1 MKNTYLDFAFFLL
14 KKKDEKVLDK
24 KRIAIDVPPK
34 TKQGKKLLELP
45 EYKPMKAFTFPE
57 TVPLFLD
64 YYTIVMS
71 KDGKL
76 NYCDDIYKFDRPL
89 LKELRKI

>member
-1 MKNTYLDFAFFLL
+1 MM
-14 KKKDEKVLDK
+14 DK
-24 KRIAIDVPPK
+24 IRIAIDVPPK
-34 TKQGKKLLELP
+34 TKQGKELLELP
-45 EYKPMKAFTFPE
+45 EYKPMKAFSFPE
-57 TVPLFLD
+57 AVPLFLD